1 LGQVRVEGYK
11 AIVAVSKEDKG
22 ILKRN
27 VDVLVQLLQC
37 GEHNPSLRTIVR
49 HSRIEETD
57 DPEEIIHIRQG
68 LEQHLAI
75 EPSVTMTVL
84 CDQLS
89 WTEDEQ
95 GNREQLR
102 TLVLE
107 FLARSIGPLN
117 IAITRSS
124 DRILVEGIISVSF
137 LPFASIVRL
146 HASGSNRPFQC
157 PTFGCAHHGQGYF
170 ASTADLQESDGPG

>member
-1 LGQVRVEGYK
+1 MEGYK
-11 AIVAVSKEDKG
+11 AIVAVSREDNG

-37 GEHNPSLRTIVR
+37 GEHMPLSLEHRESFMHR
-49 HSRIEETD
+49 RTD
-57 DPEEIIHIRQG
+57 DQEEIIHIRRG
-68 LEQHLAI
+68 LEEHLGI

-107 FLARSIGPLN
+107 FLAGNTRSLN
-117 IAITRSS
+117 NAITNSS
-124 DRILVEGIISVSF
+124 DRILVEGIVDVSSVPSVS
-137 LPFASIVRL
+137 PFAFMPQDC
-146 HASGSNRPFQC
+146 RPFPALHLRTC
-157 PTFGCAHHGQGYF
+157 
-170 ASTADLQESDGPG
+170 ES

>member
-1 LGQVRVEGYK
+1 MTLGQIRVEGYK
-11 AIVAVSKEDKG
+11 AIVAVSTEDKG
-22 ILKRN
+22 TLKRN

-37 GEHNPSLRTIVR
+37 GEYRLSLCIFAQDSPT
-49 HSRIEETD
+49 EETD

-68 LEQHLAI
+68 LEQHLVI
-75 EPSVTMTVL
+75 DPSVTMTVL

-107 FLARSIGPLN
+107 FLARTVKPLEL
-117 IAITRSS
+117 AVTRPS
-124 DRILVEGIISVSF
+124 DKILVEGVVNVGF
-137 LPFASIVRL
+137 LSRA
-146 HASGSNRPFQC
+146 
-157 PTFGCAHHGQGYF
+157 PTFAF
-170 ASTADLQESDGPG
+170 TF